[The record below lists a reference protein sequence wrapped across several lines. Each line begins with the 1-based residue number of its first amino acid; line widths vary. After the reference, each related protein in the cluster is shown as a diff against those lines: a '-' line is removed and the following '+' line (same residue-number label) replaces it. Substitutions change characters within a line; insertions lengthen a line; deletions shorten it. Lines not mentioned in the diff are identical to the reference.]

1 MFNNKLFWTI
11 FMMPGAI
18 LGWLFIIF
26 GLLYPIENEL
36 LRKIWIIIVCIWCI
50 GHPLEL
56 ILSIPIGKKAG
67 ISTGTVFL
75 KTMLFGFTWW
85 LPLKLGVLD
94 K

>member
-1 MFNNKLFWTI
+1 MFNNKLFWYF

-26 GLLYPIENEL
+26 GAVFPIGDEIAL
-36 LRKIWIIIVCIWCI
+36 IFWLAITCLWGI

-67 ISTGTVFL
+67 IPNVTTVL
-75 KTMLFGFTWW
+75 KTILFGFTWW
-85 LPLKLGVLD
+85 LPLKKGVI
-94 K
+94 KK

>member
-1 MFNNKLFWTI
+1 MFNNKLFWYF

-18 LGWLFIIF
+18 LGWLFIFF
-26 GLLYPIENEL
+26 GVVFPIADGTV
-36 LRKIWIIIVCIWCI
+36 RTIWLVITCIWVI
-50 GHPLEL
+50 GHPLEM

-67 ISTGTVFL
+67 INAGTSIL

-85 LPLKLGVLD
+85 LPVKMGILG